1 MSESHLM
8 SPLLKGVSYLSS
20 SKRVYIQHLAKAC
33 ASVPVRFTE
42 DLQDVS
48 GKTLF
53 NRDELMQPTAVFRLM
68 QIPFEK
74 VLTPIVTFE
83 SDRNLSKDFQSLIEQ
98 DSLLLAIDD
107 NHSIEKLLEP
117 LIEVLLVYP
126 VLIQHLFLMA
136 IQLPQTYSRTLYCSI
151 LSVLMAKEMRL
162 SKADMES
169 VFLASLGHDL
179 GMLFVEPAVLNK
191 KDKLNAEDWFQI
203 QQHLPMSVEILNAIG
218 NFNSA
223 AITAVQEHHERC
235 DGTGYPYAKVES
247 EISLLGQVLG
257 LTDSLAAI
265 YFNRF
270 KNEGRSLRD
279 AAAIIQLNQ
288 QAYMHR
294 NYELVMAILKR
305 GDMPL
310 QKIINENSP
319 ALIEEFTRKNKF
331 MATWFNLLSDCLL
344 SVGFTHGDRKLHA
357 LQNVIIHVATTIR
370 GSGIFYESDGRK
382 IESSTQVATY
392 DDSKNI
398 ENMMMLQ
405 QEFLFHLQRLNRM
418 FQIYLDSNEEKNK
431 DLETKLRVG
440 FEKILGLLN
449 G

>member
-1 MSESHLM
+1 
-8 SPLLKGVSYLSS
+8 
-20 SKRVYIQHLAKAC
+20 
-33 ASVPVRFTE
+33 
-42 DLQDVS
+42 
-48 GKTLF
+48 
-53 NRDELMQPTAVFRLM
+53 
-68 QIPFEK
+68 
-74 VLTPIVTFE
+74 
-83 SDRNLSKDFQSLIEQ
+83 
-98 DSLLLAIDD
+98 
-107 NHSIEKLLEP
+107 
-117 LIEVLLVYP
+117 
-126 VLIQHLFLMA
+126 
-136 IQLPQTYSRTLYCSI
+136 
-151 LSVLMAKEMRL
+151 
-162 SKADMES
+162 
-169 VFLASLGHDL
+169 
-179 GMLFVEPAVLNK
+179 
-191 KDKLNAEDWFQI
+191 
-203 QQHLPMSVEILNAIG
+203 
-218 NFNSA
+218 
-223 AITAVQEHHERC
+223 
-235 DGTGYPYAKVES
+235 
-247 EISLLGQVLG
+247 
-257 LTDSLAAI
+257 
-265 YFNRF
+265 
-270 KNEGRSLRD
+270 
-279 AAAIIQLNQ
+279 
-288 QAYMHR
+288 
-294 NYELVMAILKR
+294 
-305 GDMPL
+305 MPL

>member
-20 SKRVYIQHLAKAC
+20 SKRVYIQHLAKA
-33 ASVPVRFTE
+33 SGTVSVRFTE
-42 DLQDVS
+42 DLFDAS
-48 GKTLF
+48 GKKLF
-53 NRDELMQPTAVFRLM
+53 GAGDLIQPDAVFRLM
-68 QIPFEK
+68 QIPFERI
-74 VLTPIVTFE
+74 LSPIVTFE
-83 SDRNLSKDFQSLIEQ
+83 SERNLSKDFQSLIEQ

-117 LIEVLLVYP
+117 LIDAVLAYP
-126 VLIQHLFLMA
+126 VLIQHLALMA
-136 IQLPQTYSRTLYCSI
+136 IQLSQTYSRTLYSSI
-151 LSVLMAKEMRL
+151 LSVLIAKEMRL
-162 SKADMES
+162 SKSDMES
-169 VFLASLGHDL
+169 VFLASLGHDA

-203 QQHLPMSVEILNAIG
+203 QQHLPMSVEILNAIN
-218 NFNSA
+218 NFNSP
-223 AITAVQEHHERC
+223 AIIAVQEHHERC
-235 DGTGYPYAKVES
+235 DGTGYPFAKVES
-247 EISLLGQVLG
+247 EISLLGQILG

-270 KNEGRSLRD
+270 KTEGRSLRD

-294 NYELVMAILKR
+294 NYELVMAVLKR

-310 QKIINENSP
+310 QKVINDNSP
-319 ALIEEFTRKNKF
+319 ALMEEFAQKNKF
-331 MATWFNLLSDCLL
+331 LAVWFNMLRDCLL

-370 GSGIFYESDGRK
+370 GSGIFYESDDRK
-382 IESSTQVATY
+382 IESSMQVVTY

-431 DLETKLRVG
+431 QMEEKLRIG
-440 FEKILGLLN
+440 FEKILDLLN
-449 G
+449 S

>member
-33 ASVPVRFTE
+33 VSVPVRFTE

-53 NRDELMQPTAVFRLM
+53 NRDEVMQPAAVFRLM

-74 VLTPIVTFE
+74 VLTPFVTFE

-117 LIEVLLVYP
+117 LIDVLLAYP

-151 LSVLMAKEMRL
+151 LSVLIAKEMRL
-162 SKADMES
+162 SKPDMEA

-310 QKIINENSP
+310 QKVINENSP
-319 ALIEEFTRKNKF
+319 ALIEEFAKKNKF

-370 GSGIFYESDGRK
+370 GSGIFYESDDRK
-382 IESSTQVATY
+382 IESSMQLVTY

-440 FEKILGLLN
+440 FEKILDLLN